1 MMIRYERFAMLTGV
15 LLALAACST
24 GDAKNDTDAAASSA
38 STAATSPTGGK
49 LTPDPDGK
57 VITVEME
64 TDAQGNNVFRPAT
77 IEARRGD
84 VIRYVLVAGVH
95 NAHFLPDSNPN
106 KKGLPEEEPLL
117 QLPGQ
122 THDVKILFDP
132 GTYYFHCDPH
142 ALLGMVGHVNVVK

>member
-15 LLALAACST
+15 LLALGACAT
-24 GDAKNDTDAAASSA
+24 GDAQTDADAAASSA

-106 KKGLPEEEPLL
+106 RKGLPEEEPLL

-142 ALLGMVGHVNVVK
+142 ALLGMIGHVNVVK